1 MNDLNQTIQASKDA
15 NEWVDTHGGIW
26 SKDRVFGYLVEELW
40 EFSDEILDP
49 QSHKVAEELWDLIY
63 AYSLQTRGMNIERED
78 LSVIQSM
85 IRKKVH
91 YMITKDLVLGFLA
104 WISHENKMIRKIDG
118 RKPNQ
123 STSPEKLQQ
132 IRIANWYILILLAR
146 RTQKSVSD
154 LLQNT
159 LNKFN
164 SRDF

>member
-1 MNDLNQTIQASKDA
+1 
-15 NEWVDTHGGIW
+15 
-26 SKDRVFGYLVEELW
+26 
-40 EFSDEILDP
+40 
-49 QSHKVAEELWDLIY
+49 
-63 AYSLQTRGMNIERED
+63 
-78 LSVIQSM
+78 
-85 IRKKVH
+85 
-91 YMITKDLVLGFLA
+91 
-104 WISHENKMIRKIDG
+104 MIRKIDG

-123 STSPEKLQQ
+123 SASPETLQQ

>member
-1 MNDLNQTIQASKDA
+1 
-15 NEWVDTHGGIW
+15 
-26 SKDRVFGYLVEELW
+26 
-40 EFSDEILDP
+40 
-49 QSHKVAEELWDLIY
+49 
-63 AYSLQTRGMNIERED
+63 
-78 LSVIQSM
+78 
-85 IRKKVH
+85 
-91 YMITKDLVLGFLA
+91 
-104 WISHENKMIRKIDG
+104 MIRKIDG